1 LAFPSQLAFLSQVI
15 TPSLSLM
22 RLSTTAKSQNPRF
35 NLSLNTSTNLPIP
48 QLHHPF
54 SPALMTLSQS
64 NTPSTNESRT
74 DFSTLPGAC
83 TSTML
88 FLLIYIIVINPNNI
102 IKHRLKPEPKIM
114 WDDIN
119 INLVVVVRL
128 WINRSFN
135 FNKLNWLKASSSY
148 VNLELPRIFRF
159 SPKKWSDCLTLMVL

>member
-1 LAFPSQLAFLSQVI
+1 
-15 TPSLSLM
+15 
-22 RLSTTAKSQNPRF
+22 
-35 NLSLNTSTNLPIP
+35 
-48 QLHHPF
+48 
-54 SPALMTLSQS
+54 MTLSQS

-88 FLLIYIIVINPNNI
+88 FILIYIIVINPNNI
-102 IKHRLKPEPKIM
+102 IKHRLKPEPKIR

-148 VNLELPRIFRF
+148 VNLELPRLFRF
-159 SPKKWSDCLTLMVL
+159 SPKKWSDCLTLNSDGSGAVNGLYGRVFTKKTFPLKSLSRFACPLALTSIWSVCT